1 MSIVKEFFWTKKE
14 KEFFH
19 KWLKNYEKDGK
30 PLFIRGIDGNGKTTL
45 AKEILKD
52 YSIIHINID
61 FIYGKG
67 DIIEYI
73 ENSINKKDIFFMFDK
88 KKVVKALLI
97 DDLQLYMKTNKGF
110 LKKLLDLIKKKQYP
124 KIPIIILCN
133 LETNKGILSIKEKCV
148 HYEHSYSVLQYI
160 KIIKEKD
167 LNKSSELIS
176 DYKYKKYIEDCKYNL
191 NTIFIN
197 LSTLKNDADSKKEL
211 EVLTLDILK
220 NDYSINDLIR
230 FTSSEYI
237 TIGYNVLEMCPQI
250 LNEKEMINTLL
261 EIYKSQIISDI
272 KEFFYNQRKNDM
284 YYDSVIFSNIVKPIH
299 IIRKNSL
306 STKMKYSYNSYLS
319 KSLIYIHS
327 QKMYLIHNLNNKDI
341 NDKDFLIQMIK
352 EFLDTPNL
360 QLLEWIQ
367 DLLYKNS
374 FDKKYI
380 EKRIKFLNGIK
391 KEYDS
396 KKIHN
401 LISKYNMNYNK

>member
-1 MSIVKEFFWTKKE
+1 MSVVKEFFWTKKE

-30 PLFIRGIDGNGKTTL
+30 PLFIRGVDGNGKTTL
-45 AKEILKD
+45 AKELLKE

-67 DIIEYI
+67 DILEYI

-88 KKVVKALLI
+88 KKQVKALLI
-97 DDLQLYMKTNKGF
+97 DDLQLYIKTNKGF
-110 LKKLLDLIKKKQYP
+110 LKKLLVLIKSNKYP
-124 KIPIIILCN
+124 KVPIIILCN
-133 LETNKGILSIKEKCV
+133 QETNKGILSIKDKCV
-148 HYEHSYSVLQYI
+148 HYDHSYSLNEYS
-160 KIIKEKD
+160 KII
-167 LNKSSELIS
+167 NKKINLT
-176 DYKYKKYIEDCKYNL
+176 DYKLKKYIQECKYNL

-197 LSTLKNDADSKKEL
+197 LSTMKNDADSKKEL
-211 EVLTLDILK
+211 EKLTIDLFQ
-220 NDYSINDLIR
+220 NDYSISDLIR

-237 TIGYNVLEMCPQI
+237 TIGYNMLDLCPQI
-250 LNEKEMINTLL
+250 LNEKEMINSLL
-261 EIYKSQIISDI
+261 QIYESQIVSDI

-284 YYDSVIFSNIVKPIH
+284 FYDSVIFSNIVKPQR
-299 IIRKNSL
+299 IIRNNPL
-306 STKMKYSYNSYLS
+306 NTKIKYSYNSYLS
-319 KSLIYIHS
+319 KSLIYIHN
-327 QKMYLIHNLNNKDI
+327 QKMYSNHNLKNKDI
-341 NDKDFLIQMIK
+341 HDIDFLIQMIK
-352 EFLDTPNL
+352 EFLEKPNL

-374 FDKKYI
+374 LDKKFI

-396 KKIHN
+396 KKLHN